1 MDLGNDLSF
10 FTKVKRQGV
19 YPFLKYK
26 KSNQVK
32 ENDVNLQKNQTCVAS
47 IRSNVLR
54 DATNNLGINNNSM
67 QDDEEIKNGELIFA
81 ELETYLDNAKKIVIE
96 QHQVKNYRWANSVI
110 KNFSGMKKVVDDI
123 KSYSRRTTFPRT
135 WKDHNEN
142 TMFLE

>member
-1 MDLGNDLSF
+1 MGNDLSF

-19 YPFLKYK
+19 YPFLKYE

-67 QDDEEIKNGELIFA
+67 QDDKEIKN
-81 ELETYLDNAKKIVIE
+81 
-96 QHQVKNYRWANSVI
+96 
-110 KNFSGMKKVVDDI
+110 GMKKVVDDI
-123 KSYSRRTTFPRT
+123 KSYSRRTTFLRT